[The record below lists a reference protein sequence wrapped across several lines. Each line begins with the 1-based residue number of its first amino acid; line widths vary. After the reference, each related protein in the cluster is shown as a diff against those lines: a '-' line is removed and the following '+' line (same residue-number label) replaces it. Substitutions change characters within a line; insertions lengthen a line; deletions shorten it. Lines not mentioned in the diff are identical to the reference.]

1 MTMSGNMNHTGR
13 LFLIVG
19 NSGSGKDALL
29 TEVLARWPASVNPIR
44 IPQRYITRPAHDY
57 EHSISVTAREFGDF
71 ERKNKFWLTWHVY
84 NTDYGIPTIV
94 LEWLRRRQDVAI
106 NVSREIIPR
115 ARRIIPDLKVIFVS
129 VPLEITLQRMR
140 SRRREA
146 ENQQSFQ
153 RRLHRAEANQ
163 TLKNSDFIIDNS
175 GSLDVS
181 ANKLLSYLLTF
192 C

>member
-1 MTMSGNMNHTGR
+1 MMMSGNMNHTGR
-13 LFLIVG
+13 LFLIAG

-29 TEVLARWPASVNPIR
+29 TEVLARWPASVKPIR
-44 IPQRYITRPAHDY
+44 IPQRYITRPAHAS

-71 ERKNKFWLTWHVY
+71 KRKNKFWLTWHVY

-146 ENQQSFQ
+146 ENEPSFQ
-153 RRLHRAEANQ
+153 RRLDRAEANQ
-163 TLKNSDFIIDNS
+163 TLKDADFIIDNS
-175 GSLDVS
+175 GSLDES
-181 ANKLLSYLLTF
+181 AKKLLSYLLSF